1 MWHMLFALCSTLL
14 WLMGPAFAC
23 PFVCSDSSNNKVLSA
38 VDRASVDS
46 QFEVFAL

>member
-1 MWHMLFALCSTLL
+1 MWHMLFALFSSLL
-14 WLMGPAFAC
+14 RLMGPASAC
-23 PFVCSDSSNNKVLSA
+23 PFACSDSSNNKVLSA